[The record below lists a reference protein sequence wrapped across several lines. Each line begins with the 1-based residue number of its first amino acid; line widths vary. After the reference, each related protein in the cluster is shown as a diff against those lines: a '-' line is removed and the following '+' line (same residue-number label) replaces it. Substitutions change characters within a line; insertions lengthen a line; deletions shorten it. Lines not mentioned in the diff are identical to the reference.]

1 MTFDVPNASERWWF
15 SRIKALN
22 CLVCSRMGKKSLFVE
37 RHHIKVDGV
46 RVSNF
51 ATIPLCQEHHTGKT
65 GIHCEWPQKNLGVSE
80 VALLA
85 EAISLVAIRESLEAV
100 PPRLPGNVASRPWQS
115 KRRRA
120 MSFKRLHDKG
130 LGFAEIGR
138 RNGISGERV
147 RQLIRGLDEARK

>member
-1 MTFDVPNASERWWF
+1 MEW
-15 SRIKALN
+15 IKIA
-22 CLVCSRMGKKSLFVE
+22 RQQ
-37 RHHIKVDGV
+37 
-46 RVSNF
+46 
-51 ATIPLCQEHHTGKT
+51 AT
-65 GIHCEWPQKNLGVSE
+65 
-80 VALLA
+80 A
-85 EAISLVAIRESLEAV
+85 
-100 PPRLPGNVASRPWQS
+100 